1 MTHDMAK
8 QFWKVYIG
16 MADKNGMHANMS
28 NPVDD
33 FKASAHAGEFDKL
46 TDDQYYRKE
55 ADAEELS
62 SFWHYKPSET
72 VGQILLNALA
82 KTDIS
87 DVEIDD
93 IAGIL
98 ADASVRTDYYTEERE
113 CDEGII
119 NEDLDFSPVDG
130 PTPFDDGA
138 GWTPRSIY
146 NYLNQHI
153 YGQDAAK
160 RAVSMLMYH
169 HLRGNSRNI
178 VMAGATGCGKTE
190 IWQIGR
196 ASCRERV

>member
-1 MTHDMAK
+1 MTHNMAK
-8 QFWKVYIG
+8 QFWNVYLG
-16 MADKNGMHANMS
+16 MAGKDGAHVNMS

-33 FKASAHAGEFDKL
+33 FKERAHAGEFDNL

-55 ADAEELS
+55 ADAEEVA
-62 SFWHYKPSET
+62 SFWDYKPSEMA
-72 VGQILLNALA
+72 GIILLNALA

-178 VMAGATGCGKTE
+178 VMAGDRLWKDRNMAHFVKD
-190 IWQIGR
+190 
-196 ASCRERV
+196 V